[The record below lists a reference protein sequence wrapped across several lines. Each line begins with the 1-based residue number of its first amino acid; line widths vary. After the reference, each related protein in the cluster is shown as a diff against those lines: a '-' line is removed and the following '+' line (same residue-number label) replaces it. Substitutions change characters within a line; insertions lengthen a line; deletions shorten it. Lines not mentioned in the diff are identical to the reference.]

1 MAIVRALFLVID
13 TVILAAIPGVSL
25 FADASGVDIFDA
37 MVWAAVLFAPFALTN
52 IFPGI
57 YRCRFLRTSVLVGG
71 ADLLTSVLVGFYAE
85 AGVEIYRVANGLF
98 RTGSDV
104 PFIVL
109 ALLTC
114 SIYLWNGIIR
124 VLLTSTMAGLVIKA
138 LAACFCMIPVV
149 NIPFIVILVVQANRE
164 FLYEKRHELCER
176 EFAEKKVCATRYPIL
191 FVHGVFFRDS
201 NILNYWGRVPNAL
214 ERCGAVIR
222 YGGQQSALSV
232 KESAAELAKRI
243 EEVVTELGCEK
254 VNVIAHSKG
263 GLDTRYAVAHLG
275 SDRYIASLTTVNT
288 PHRGCIFVENIYN
301 RFSEEARQ
309 RMAKMYNAAAR
320 RVGDTE
326 PDFLSAVADL
336 RESVCA
342 KFNEETPDS
351 PDVYYQSVGSA
362 AKYASSGRFPLNVS
376 LPLVRKYDGEND
388 GLVAVTSM
396 RWGEDFRVLRVD
408 GNRGVTHADMIDLN
422 RENIPGFD
430 VRSFY
435 IGLVSDLREKGF

>member
-1 MAIVRALFLVID
+1 MAFVRALFLIID
-13 TVILAAIPGVSL
+13 TAILAAIPGVTL
-25 FADASGVDIFDA
+25 FSGTSGFDVFDA
-37 MVWAAVLFAPFALTN
+37 MVWAAVLFAPFTLMN

-57 YRCRFLRTSVLVGG
+57 YRCRFLRTSVLIGG
-71 ADLLTSVLVGFYAE
+71 ADLLTSVLIGFYAE
-85 AGVEIYRVANGLF
+85 AGIEIYRAVNGLF
-98 RTGSDV
+98 RPETDI
-104 PFIVL
+104 PYIVL
-109 ALLTC
+109 ALVTC
-114 SIYLWNGIIR
+114 FICLWNGMIR
-124 VLLTSTMAGLVIKA
+124 VLMTSTMAGLIIKA
-138 LAACFCMIPVV
+138 LAACFCMVPVV
-149 NIPFIVILVVQANRE
+149 NIPFIVILIVQANRE
-164 FLYEKRHELCER
+164 FLYEKRHELIER
-176 EFAEKKVCATRYPIL
+176 EYAAEKVCVTKYPIL

-201 NILNYWGRVPNAL
+201 NILNYWGRVPEAL

-232 KESAAELAKRI
+232 KDSAAELAKRI

-263 GLDTRYAVAHLG
+263 GLDTRYAITHLG
-275 SDRYIASLTTVNT
+275 SDKYVASLTTVNT

-301 RFSEEARQ
+301 KFSEEARQ

-376 LPLVRKYDGEND
+376 LPFVRKSDGEND
-388 GLVAVTSM
+388 GLVAITSM
-396 RWGEDFRVLRVD
+396 EWGSSFRALRVN

-422 RENIPGFD
+422 RENIPEFD
-430 VRSFY
+430 VRTFY
-435 IGLVSDLREKGF
+435 IELVSDLRKKGL